1 MVLLCD
7 VALPSAGAYVLMV
20 LPGNVA
26 LPGAGAYVLVV
37 LPGNVLYQVQVPM
50 FSWF

>member
-1 MVLLCD
+1 
-7 VALPSAGAYVLMV
+7 MV